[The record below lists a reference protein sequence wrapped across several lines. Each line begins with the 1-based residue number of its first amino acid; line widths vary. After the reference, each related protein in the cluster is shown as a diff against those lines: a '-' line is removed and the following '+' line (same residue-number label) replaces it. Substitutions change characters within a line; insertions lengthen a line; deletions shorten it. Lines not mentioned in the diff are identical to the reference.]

1 MENEE
6 RHEVS
11 GHLGPSFST
20 IDDKGRIALGED
32 RAKYL
37 EGGHVLVRGDLGC
50 LEIYPIEAWKARV
63 SEFDNCPERVR
74 GKQVY
79 RTLVIGTA
87 DKTVKMDEGGR
98 LVVPPALREKCR
110 LPKPTKELDSK
121 ESREI
126 VFITTGVCIQVWSK
140 EEHRKFEDDPYGYDE
155 KRALD
160 IQRAYDE
167 MNRFLDREPAT
178 V

>member
-6 RHEVS
+6 GHEVS
-11 GHLGPSFST
+11 GHLGPSNST

-32 RAKYL
+32 RAQFL

-63 SEFDNCPERVR
+63 SEFDKCPERIR
-74 GKQVY
+74 GKQIY

-87 DKTVKMDEGGR
+87 DRTVKMDEDGR
-98 LVVPPALREKCR
+98 LVVPMALREKCR
-110 LPKPTKELDSK
+110 LPRPTKEKDSK
-121 ESREI
+121 ESRDI

-140 EEHRKFEDDPYGYDE
+140 EEHLKFEDDPYGYDQ

-167 MNRFLDREPAT
+167 MSPFLDKEAIT
-178 V
+178 K